1 MAKHIFTNM
10 GSLVAALK
18 EEARQAMS
26 DAESELYLTGL
37 KNNSDFYAGTKPK
50 YYKRTG
56 QLGNALKTTGV
67 QESGS
72 HWEAEIY
79 EDMSYN
85 YTTGSYSTP
94 KVFSE
99 AEEGGSGI
107 LGKPHFWKR
116 TEDAAEPILSKN
128 INKHFK

>member
-1 MAKHIFTNM
+1 MAKHICTNM
-10 GSLVAALK
+10 ESLVAALK

-37 KNNSDFYAGTKPK
+37 KNNSDFYAGTNPK
-50 YYKRTG
+50 EYDRTFK
-56 QLGNALKTTGV
+56 LMNALKTTGV

-79 EDMSYN
+79 EDMAYN
-85 YTTGSYSTP
+85 YATGSYSTP

-116 TEDAAEPILSKN
+116 TEDSAEPILNKH
-128 INKHFK
+128 IKKHFK